1 MIWRLMVKQSVEM
14 GSLGEPDFLE
24 IGTVGSRWSSS
35 VLDLRSILVV
45 SWSVFNVA
53 KLFSLV

>member
-1 MIWRLMVKQSVEM
+1 MVKQSVEM
-14 GSLGEPDFLE
+14 GSLGEPDFFE